1 MAQEIPP
8 IVLFGY
14 DSSPFT
20 QKIRLILRLLR
31 LPYTFILVPSMMPRP
46 LLLSAFALTYRKI
59 PVLAIGRDLY
69 IDTSLI
75 LEVLS
80 TDARLIN
87 RYSAE
92 VYPDQ
97 ATRTLTRLLSSHY
110 TDRPLFRLTT
120 GLIPSV
126 VWRTHFGTDR
136 ANLIGHKLDAD
147 KLDAKVP
154 RNLAG
159 LDTFLSILEPLFQE
173 RRWFLGTEKPGA
185 ADVALFYQL
194 DWGERISRGEGI
206 ENLTGGGTRDGIGE
220 GMSAVFNAERYPK
233 LTEWFERFK
242 SHVDAIESLEKRIE
256 QDDLVSTEKAI
267 KELDEYDVG
276 TGVPMLKTPK
286 NRIGALEHRVGLKI
300 GATVSV
306 APDDTGR
313 SSPTIGTLVAISTQE
328 VVITPENPSLISKQD
343 PKETRV
349 KGVRLHFPRVG
360 FVILP
365 VNRARL

>member
-1 MAQEIPP
+1 MAQDIPP

-59 PVLAIGRDLY
+59 PVLAIGCDLY

-75 LEVLS
+75 VEVLT
-80 TDARLIN
+80 TDPRLTN
-87 RYSAE
+87 RYRAE

-97 ATRTLTRLLSSHY
+97 ATRTLSRLLSSHY

-154 RNLAG
+154 RNLVG

-173 RRWFLGTEKPGA
+173 REWFLGTEKPGA

-206 ENLTGGGTRDGIGE
+206 KNLTGGGTQDGIGE
-220 GMSAVFNAERYPK
+220 GMGAVFNAERYPK
-233 LTEWFERFK
+233 LLEWFGRFNAY
-242 SHVDAIESLEKRIE
+242 VDEIESLERRIE
-256 QDDLVSTEKAI
+256 QDDVVGAETAI
-267 KELDEYDVG
+267 KQLNEYNVG
-276 TGVPMLKTPK
+276 TEIPMLNTPRE
-286 NRIGALEHRVGLKI
+286 RIEVLEHRIGLKI
-300 GATVSV
+300 GAKVSV

-313 SSPTIGTLVAISTQE
+313 SSPTVGTLAAISTQE
-328 VVITPENPSLISKQD
+328 VAITPEDPSLTGTQGL
-343 PKETRV
+343 KETKV

-360 FVILP
+360 FVVQP